1 MFNWDLMMF
10 DLFHF
15 QIFLAFRAPSAIRA
29 MVQASHLSSCWWRHS
44 SPLLCPSVLCNLLPC
59 PFVPRQGIV
68 IVRLALQSF
77 TACLFS
83 AHEFGLLCWGA
94 LCRFDCTVLNLF
106 EMCFWNL
113 AFSDPFPFFP
123 AIHWPQ
129 WLESQGWIL
138 MILVPSGHSSRAFR
152 TQCTARAWLLLL
164 CFKLWNSHIGL
175 EDDSTFMIRSFN
187 IATYLNASQESLR
200 WSKRERPS
208 ALSILEK

>member
-94 LCRFDCTVLNLF
+94 LCRFDCTVWTCLKCVFGILPF
-106 EMCFWNL
+106 LTHFHFFLQFIDRSGWRVRVGFLWSWFLQDIL
-113 AFSDPFPFFP
+113 AV
-123 AIHWPQ
+123 
-129 WLESQGWIL
+129 L
-138 MILVPSGHSSRAFR
+138 SGHSA
-152 TQCTARAWLLLL
+152 LLERD
-164 CFKLWNSHIGL
+164 CC
-175 EDDSTFMIRSFN
+175 
-187 IATYLNASQESLR
+187 YCASSYETR
-200 WSKRERPS
+200 
-208 ALSILEK
+208 I